1 MTTLIDFVENNI
13 EKFTISGNR
22 FTVKPGLEAEV
33 SKEIELLFLGK
44 GDLTPCRDS
53 ALKELEY
60 DQAYT
65 VKEKMFFIDDS
76 YANSIRIQKSDDN
89 TNKDIFLTTE
99 KFINAFHCA
108 GIPN

>member
-1 MTTLIDFVENNI
+1 MATLINFVEDNI

-33 SKEIELLFLGK
+33 SKEIELLFLGN
-44 GDLTPCRDS
+44 GSLTPCSDC
-53 ALKELEY
+53 ALKELEHG
-60 DQAYT
+60 QAYT

-76 YANSIRIQKSDDN
+76 YANFIRIQKSDDN

-108 GIPN
+108 NLTN